1 MKSSKSI
8 TKLWK
13 QNLGVLAKEN
23 KILKT
28 VENYMV
34 QVQSPINQKV
44 IEVPDL
50 RNLDG
55 YFGKSDYN
63 YTKR

>member
-1 MKSSKSI
+1 
-8 TKLWK
+8 
-13 QNLGVLAKEN
+13 
-23 KILKT
+23 
-28 VENYMV
+28 MV